1 MTTGER
7 LKYIRKYR
15 EIYQQS
21 LGEAIG
27 FPDSSAGIRISQYE
41 SNTRYPKKDICVK
54 LANVLKCDYK
64 IFYNKI
70 SSFEN
75 FVLTLILAEELE
87 GDSITTEKIIS
98 FLDDLQN
105 MKALLQN
112 KKISKEEYF
121 EWKINYLSQEKR

>member
-1 MTTGER
+1 MTIGER
-7 LKYIRKYR
+7 LKYVRKYR
-15 EIYQQS
+15 EISQKS

-27 FPDSSAGIRISQYE
+27 LPAASAGIRISQYE
-41 SNTRYPKKDICVK
+41 SNTRYPKKDTCVK
-54 LANVLKCDYK
+54 LANVLRCDYK

-75 FVLTLILAEELE
+75 FVLTLILTEELE

-112 KKISKEEYF
+112 KKISKKEYF

>member
-1 MTTGER
+1 MTIGER

-15 EIYQQS
+15 KISQQS
-21 LGEAIG
+21 LGETIG
-27 FPDSSAGIRISQYE
+27 FPSASAGIRISQYE
-41 SNTRYPKKDICVK
+41 SNTRYPKKDICIK
-54 LANVLKCDYK
+54 LSNVLKCDYK